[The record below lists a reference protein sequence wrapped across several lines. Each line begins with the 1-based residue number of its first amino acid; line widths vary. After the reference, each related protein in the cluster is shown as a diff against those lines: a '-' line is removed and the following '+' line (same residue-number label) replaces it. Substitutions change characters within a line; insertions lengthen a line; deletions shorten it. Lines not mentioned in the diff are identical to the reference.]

1 MPLALVFLVASVPFA
16 QAAVSVK
23 VGDTIELPFKMY
35 SKIDGKV
42 EVDETGTIK
51 HVVTTVAEGT
61 GVIAYE
67 AKHTMTFKNGTEETF
82 SVANVISTE
91 KSDDPWP
98 TQEEVNKMNNL
109 EKSIFYVSLGM
120 LLAYILATGDG
131 LIINEGLSFSYT
143 IDMTEGADS
152 LSSKIDAKW
161 GDDGR
166 LVYFYMDS
174 STPEGD
180 VAKMELGK
188 KGLFDSIPGF
198 PVEALLGFCALSILV
213 VMKKYKKVE

>member
-67 AKHTMTFKNGTEETF
+67 AKHTMAFKNGTEETKI
-82 SVANVISTE
+82 VANVISTE
-91 KSDDPWP
+91 KTDETWP
-98 TQEEVNKMNNL
+98 TQEEVDNMNDL
-109 EKSIFYVSLGM
+109 EKWAFYLILITLMAG
-120 LLAYILATGDG
+120 ILATGDG
-131 LIINEGLSFSYT
+131 LIVNEGISFSYT
-143 IDMTEGADS
+143 VEITDGTDTV
-152 LSSKIDAKW
+152 SSKFDAKW

-166 LVYFYMDS
+166 LVYFYIES

-180 VAKMELGK
+180 IAKMELGK